1 MTAIKMPNSEVAFQ
15 SSGPTAHIVKPIFA
29 GFFFICMLYCAHKLW
44 RARKQEIP
52 TVKQVFCLCTVFFG
66 IKGFAWLNYVISVPL
81 FVSDLISLWPSF
93 IQATVA
99 ERLASTW
106 LEVYFTFNSVLT
118 TREFT
123 SKVMLVSTV
132 LNISVHLVFLT
143 SYSIL
148 YEFSPALLGVVL
160 RSMLVLFKLYVI
172 ILMTFSVKKISSVI
186 KEFLDPKFSRKI
198 KLIGGFAVVSFTLDI
213 LVNVVAIYLTPSVL
227 HSMINSYGSWLSI
240 VFVIEYALATIAFM
254 LVVSRAIL
262 AQVRSSLSESH
273 GDNDN
278 GQSSSKLLSANSADA

>member
-1 MTAIKMPNSEVAFQ
+1 
-15 SSGPTAHIVKPIFA
+15 
-29 GFFFICMLYCAHKLW
+29 MLYCAHKLW

-52 TVKQVFCLCTVFFG
+52 TVKQVFGLCTVFFG
-66 IKGFAWLNYVISVPL
+66 IKGFAWLSYVISVPL

-106 LEVYFTFNSVLT
+106 LEVYFTFNSVIT
-118 TREFT
+118 TRDFT

-148 YEFSPALLGVVL
+148 YELSPALLGVVL
-160 RSMLVLFKLYVI
+160 RSMLVLFMLYVI

-198 KLIGGFAVVSFTLDI
+198 KLIGGFAVISFTLDI
-213 LVNVVAIYLTPSVL
+213 LANVVTIYLTPSVC
-227 HSMINSYGSWLSI
+227 HSMINSYGTWLPI
-240 VFVIEYALATIAFM
+240 VLAVEYALATIAFM

-262 AQVRSSLSESH
+262 AQVRGSLPESH

-278 GQSSSKLLSANSADA
+278 GQSSSKLLSANSS